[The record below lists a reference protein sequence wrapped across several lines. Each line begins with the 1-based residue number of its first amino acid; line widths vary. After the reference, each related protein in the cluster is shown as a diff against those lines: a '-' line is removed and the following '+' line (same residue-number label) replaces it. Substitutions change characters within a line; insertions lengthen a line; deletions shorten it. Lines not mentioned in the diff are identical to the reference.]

1 MGCSVGVEK
10 DRGFQ
15 MTSMETRYT
24 SLTSLIDMAKNDP
37 DNFIPLTEY
46 QKHEMVRVF
55 GHRCRIP
62 TKKAIYNR
70 LSSLSTMFSYGIY
83 TRVAFFADGTVR
95 YITGQDY
102 DTEIR
107 TVRQCILENR

>member
-1 MGCSVGVEK
+1 
-10 DRGFQ
+10 
-15 MTSMETRYT
+15 MTIMEIKTRYT
-24 SLTSLIDMAKNDP
+24 SLSDLIYMAKNAP
-37 DNFIPLTEY
+37 ENFVPLTED
-46 QKHEMVRVF
+46 QKHEMVRIF

-83 TRVAFFADGTVR
+83 TRVAFFADGTVS
-95 YITGQDY
+95 YISGQDY